1 MEQKNRI
8 DHYKIQSVLLWFGI
22 CFLLQILLL
31 LMQEF
36 QYDGEHY
43 QPLLYLFG
51 KKYGKNA
58 FYATSETMMFLTQL
72 TYCIMVI
79 RRIAKKREE
88 NAYMIIPRYKSFRA
102 YYGSV
107 YRELVGYTFLYQT
120 AILTGSIVG
129 YRLVWYTHH
138 VQAFDERQFLGSQVC
153 MLMGELFFGAV
164 MSIFILRWNALRGA
178 IVIYPGIPMI
188 SYYLGS
194 SLPVKWSNLLPGNW
208 LMAARSN
215 LVSKGGYSMAA
226 ALFVELLLFVLCSCL
241 LVNMRPGLERK

>member
-138 VQAFDERQFLGSQVC
+138 VQALGKNEVGLFLQQILHLKHAISF
-153 MLMGELFFGAV
+153 LMTDTSV
-164 MSIFILRWNALRGA
+164 R
-178 IVIYPGIPMI
+178 
-188 SYYLGS
+188 
-194 SLPVKWSNLLPGNW
+194 
-208 LMAARSN
+208 
-215 LVSKGGYSMAA
+215 
-226 ALFVELLLFVLCSCL
+226 
-241 LVNMRPGLERK
+241 

>member
-120 AILTGSIVG
+120 AI
-129 YRLVWYTHH
+129 
-138 VQAFDERQFLGSQVC
+138 
-153 MLMGELFFGAV
+153 
-164 MSIFILRWNALRGA
+164 
-178 IVIYPGIPMI
+178 
-188 SYYLGS
+188 
-194 SLPVKWSNLLPGNW
+194 
-208 LMAARSN
+208 
-215 LVSKGGYSMAA
+215 
-226 ALFVELLLFVLCSCL
+226 
-241 LVNMRPGLERK
+241 

>member
-129 YRLVWYTHH
+129 YIGLFGTLIMCRLLTKDSFWDHRYVCLWENCFSE
-138 VQAFDERQFLGSQVC
+138 QSCRFLFCAG
-153 MLMGELFFGAV
+153 MH
-164 MSIFILRWNALRGA
+164 
-178 IVIYPGIPMI
+178 
-188 SYYLGS
+188 
-194 SLPVKWSNLLPGNW
+194 
-208 LMAARSN
+208 
-215 LVSKGGYSMAA
+215 
-226 ALFVELLLFVLCSCL
+226 FVE
-241 LVNMRPGLERK
+241 R

>member
-79 RRIAKKREE
+79 RRIAKKMRRE
-88 NAYMIIPRYKSFRA
+88 
-102 YYGSV
+102 
-107 YRELVGYTFLYQT
+107 
-120 AILTGSIVG
+120 
-129 YRLVWYTHH
+129 
-138 VQAFDERQFLGSQVC
+138 C
-153 MLMGELFFGAV
+153 
-164 MSIFILRWNALRGA
+164 
-178 IVIYPGIPMI
+178 IYDNTK
-188 SYYLGS
+188 
-194 SLPVKWSNLLPGNW
+194 V
-208 LMAARSN
+208 
-215 LVSKGGYSMAA
+215 
-226 ALFVELLLFVLCSCL
+226 
-241 LVNMRPGLERK
+241 

>member
-1 MEQKNRI
+1 MRNRFMRRAVVCILALAMMLSFDGVSTIASAAKAKAKAKAPKLSSKSIVVKAGSSKKVTIKNKPKKAKVTWKSKNKKI
-8 DHYKIQSVLLWFGI
+8 AKVSKSGKIKGVKAGKTTVTATVKYKK
-22 CFLLQILLL
+22 
-31 LMQEF
+31 
-36 QYDGEHY
+36 
-43 QPLLYLFG
+43 G
-51 KKYGKNA
+51 KK
-58 FYATSETMMFLTQL
+58 T
-72 TYCIMVI
+72 V
-79 RRIAKKREE
+79 KK
-88 NAYMIIPRYKSFRA
+88 
-102 YYGSV
+102 V
-107 YRELVGYTFLYQT
+107 
-120 AILTGSIVG
+120 
-129 YRLVWYTHH
+129 
-138 VQAFDERQFLGSQVC
+138 FLGSQVC

-226 ALFVELLLFVLCSCL
+226 ALFVELLLFVICSCL

>member
-1 MEQKNRI
+1 
-8 DHYKIQSVLLWFGI
+8 
-22 CFLLQILLL
+22 
-31 LMQEF
+31 
-36 QYDGEHY
+36 
-43 QPLLYLFG
+43 
-51 KKYGKNA
+51 
-58 FYATSETMMFLTQL
+58 
-72 TYCIMVI
+72 
-79 RRIAKKREE
+79 
-88 NAYMIIPRYKSFRA
+88 MIIPRYKSFRA

-188 SYYLGS
+188 PYYLGS

-215 LVSKGGYSMAA
+215 LVSKGGYSIAA
-226 ALFVELLLFVLCSCL
+226 VLFVELLLFVICSCL

>member
-1 MEQKNRI
+1 
-8 DHYKIQSVLLWFGI
+8 
-22 CFLLQILLL
+22 
-31 LMQEF
+31 
-36 QYDGEHY
+36 
-43 QPLLYLFG
+43 
-51 KKYGKNA
+51 
-58 FYATSETMMFLTQL
+58 MFLTQL

-79 RRIAKKREE
+79 RKIAKKREE

-226 ALFVELLLFVLCSCL
+226 ALFVELLLFVICSCL